1 MRRTGPRESTLER
14 FAPHGGAVTAIVAC
28 VVVAGVL
35 VVWALDH
42 DRIALWVP
50 AAALVGAV
58 LVYASAVRPRV
69 LAGGGELVLRNAFS
83 TVRIPLAAIE
93 EHAVRQVLVVHAG
106 GRRFS
111 CAGVSRPVRHGF
123 RARGTLSSADPK
135 GMPHADFVE
144 LRLTQLIAQDREARQ
159 VEAGSS
165 APTDLA
171 QAVRRDLAWPE
182 LALLATTVALLIVA
196 ILAS

>member
-1 MRRTGPRESTLER
+1 MRRTGPRESTSER
-14 FAPHGGAVTAIVAC
+14 FSPHGGAATAVLGALVIA
-28 VVVAGVL
+28 AVL
-35 VVWALDH
+35 VLWARDSE
-42 DRIALWVP
+42 RIPLWVP
-50 AAALVGAV
+50 AAALIGAV
-58 LVYASAVRPRV
+58 VLYASAVRPRV
-69 LAGGGELVLRNAFS
+69 LVGEGELVLRNMFS

-93 EHAVRQVLVVHAG
+93 EVAVRQLLVVRAG
-106 GRRFS
+106 DRRFR
-111 CAGVSRPVRHGF
+111 CAGVGRPARPGFGSRRP
-123 RARGTLSSADPK
+123 SASANPK
-135 GMPHADFVE
+135 GMAYADFVE

-165 APTDLA
+165 PPTDLA